1 MNETVYK
8 HNPLV
13 IKALGGGNTFLK
25 VIFANIL
32 PLAAVS
38 CTLLSSCSDEPDNGS
53 GTRPVVVSDSLC
65 ADDEWSDTIDISFS
79 KRRIDA
85 RGPD

>member
-1 MNETVYK
+1 MNETAYK
-8 HNPLV
+8 HNSLT

-32 PLAAVS
+32 LLAAIS